1 MQHLNEK
8 KIEEIEEEEEEK
20 ELLIRSEQQQQQQQ
34 QDIDAVLHHMMRLI
48 RIALE
53 NGNRARLFPMPIRHG
68 VKKIWEDYELRICS
82 IWMRLRLRRLRKK
95 NKNKSC

>member
-34 QDIDAVLHHMMRLI
+34 DDAMLHHMMRLI

-53 NGNRARLFPMPIRHG
+53 NRNRARLFPMPIRHG

-82 IWMRLRLRRLRKK
+82 IWMRWRLRKK
-95 NKNKSC
+95 KKKKSC